1 MLSLL
6 LESRRWLLDLCSSC
20 NVIAYSR
27 IIKRALH
34 SHLYLSRT
42 SNNIN
47 VFLLFLQDLFH
58 QLPSLPLL
66 LSLRLSLLILPSLC
80 LLPILLCILLPSFL
94 FFVVVLFFDSFGP
107 FWISLVL
114 VVEGNS
120 FPFFFYC

>member
-58 QLPSLPLL
+58 QLPSL
-66 LSLRLSLLILPSLC
+66 LILPSLC